1 MYAQTCSY
9 AAHKLGLS
17 ATGTHTHTH
26 THTHTNTHLSIYAL
40 LLLRSAAYP
49 RPSQSNLCTKGLSL
63 VSAERERS
71 EGGGRKRTGARRADE

>member
-17 ATGTHTHTH
+17 ATSTHTHTH
-26 THTHTNTHLSIYAL
+26 THTHTSIYAL

-49 RPSQSNLCTKGLSL
+49 RPSQSNLCTKGLNL

-71 EGGGRKRTGARRADE
+71 EGGERKRTGARRADE

>member
-17 ATGTHTHTH
+17 ATSTHTHTH
-26 THTHTNTHLSIYAL
+26 THLSIYAL

-71 EGGGRKRTGARRADE
+71 EGGERKRTGARRADE